1 MFNFFKRR
9 KFKVGDKV
17 RFKNLWGY
25 KGQITPDSF
34 GIITN
39 ITSKKLGIVIVDVHN
54 TLGFDTGYLMPRC
67 DYPGYC
73 FFISNIERW

>member
-17 RFKNLWGY
+17 RFKSLGLY

-34 GIITN
+34 GIITDVTYQK
-39 ITSKKLGIVIVDVHN
+39 IGAVVVDVHN
-54 TLGFDTGYLMPRC
+54 TPGFDTGLCIPGC
-67 DYPGYC
+67 NNPGYD
-73 FFISNIERW
+73 FFISTIERW